1 MIRQVIYQTE
11 KMVWMIPVSKFNKF
25 VYDNELKILKLMLC
39 DCSND
44 FIERL
49 KECSQEELVDCLMWE
64 LEESKETIYMN

>member
-1 MIRQVIYQTE
+1 MLRQVIYQTE

-49 KECSQEELVDCLMWE
+49 KECNQEELVDCLMWE

>member
-1 MIRQVIYQTE
+1 MLRQVIYQTE